1 MGAST
6 HAKEVSHML
15 CVHHAAALGGLQYLW
30 EEFSPVWIGWLGASR
45 GTQPLSET
53 STSVKLLLL

>member
-1 MGAST
+1 
-6 HAKEVSHML
+6 ML
-15 CVHHAAALGGLQYLW
+15 CVHHAAALGGLQYIW
-30 EEFSPVWIGWLGASR
+30 EEFSLIWIGWLGASR